1 MSEVLGKQVQQARK
15 RRRWTQERL
24 AREVTDHGGA
34 LDRAAIAK
42 IESGVRSVSIDE
54 YLLLAAALNVAPPLL
69 LLPLGSET
77 RIEITSRSRIH
88 PHLALEWLRGDE
100 PLTATNRCNI
110 DRPGWLEGSEP
121 IRLWLELRRKEDAV
135 GEALRAVQRA
145 DYSNDAEQVRA
156 TRQQHIEALEAL
168 HSHLR
173 RMQGDGELVPGQAPE
188 TLDAMRVIGL
198 DVDDLPALNWTLEE
212 LAEIQGRTD
221 EA

>member
-1 MSEVLGKQVQQARK
+1 V
-15 RRRWTQERL
+15 
-24 AREVTDHGGA
+24 
-34 LDRAAIAK
+34 AK
-42 IESGVRSVSIDE
+42 IESGVRGVSLDE
-54 YLLLAAALNVAPPLL
+54 WLVISAALNVAPLLL
-69 LLPLGSET
+69 LLPLGSHP
-77 RIEITSRSRIH
+77 RVAITPRSEVH
-88 PHLALEWLRGDE
+88 PHLGLEWLRGDE

-135 GEALRAVQRA
+135 AEALRAVQRA

-156 TRQQHIEALEAL
+156 ARQQHIESLESL

-173 RMQGDGELVPGQAPE
+173 QMQVDGELVPGQAPE

-198 DVDDLPALNWTLEE
+198 DVDDLPTLEWTLEE
-212 LAEIQGRTD
+212 LAEIQGRKD